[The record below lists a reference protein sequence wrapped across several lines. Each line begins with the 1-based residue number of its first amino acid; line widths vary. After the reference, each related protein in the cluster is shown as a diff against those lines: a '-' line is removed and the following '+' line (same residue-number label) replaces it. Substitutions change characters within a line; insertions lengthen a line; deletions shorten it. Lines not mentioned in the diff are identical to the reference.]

1 PTPTAAPPAATAT
14 PEATPTATPVPCEV
28 EVLEAEP
35 SEPFEF
41 LGVVEVKRRSP
52 AERSEAI
59 LESARLAACRMNADA
74 IVILYRAN
82 RRQGGIAQRPVPRA
96 ILNDADLRAAVI
108 RFRR

>member
-1 PTPTAAPPAATAT
+1 M
-14 PEATPTATPVPCEV
+14 PCEV
-28 EVLEAEP
+28 EVFQTEP
-35 SEPFEF
+35 QEPFEF

-52 AERSEAI
+52 AERPEAI
-59 LESARLAACRMNADA
+59 LESARLAACRMGADG